1 MLFRSP
7 CHLLPVP
14 PSLLKLAGHLGDTIE
29 QFTQRPLPLNRST
42 IDRLLGSL
50 VVDSSHIR
58 NTLNWEPP
66 YTVDEGLSKTLR

>member
-1 MLFRSP
+1 M
-7 CHLLPVP
+7 
-14 PSLLKLAGHLGDTIE
+14 AGHLGDTIE
-29 QFTQRPLPLNRST
+29 QFTKRPLPLNRST